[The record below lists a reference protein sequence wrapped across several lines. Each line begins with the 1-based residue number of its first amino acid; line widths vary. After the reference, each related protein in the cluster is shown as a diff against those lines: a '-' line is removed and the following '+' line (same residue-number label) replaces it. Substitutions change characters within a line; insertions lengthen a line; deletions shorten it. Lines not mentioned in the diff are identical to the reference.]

1 MMKLK
6 KYGIYK
12 LKNFSAYII
21 ILDIDQTLSFGY
33 LFFMEGQSNSSV
45 NDFLNRNLNK
55 RNGYIVYFKNANQ
68 MDYKLYLDGYIGQ
81 VNNKYIEELLD
92 IFYSTATYSIT
103 EIVNHFNNEKNCQNC
118 KHLKRLYN
126 NKNNTIYY
134 CQQKINIQFINV
146 NNKKGCEEFYL
157 KK

>member
-103 EIVNHFNNEKNCQNC
+103 EIVNHFNNEKICQNC
-118 KHLKRLYN
+118 KHLKRLYD

-134 CQQKINIQFINV
+134 CQQNIQFINV

>member
-103 EIVNHFNNEKNCQNC
+103 EIVNHFNNEK
-118 KHLKRLYN
+118 
-126 NKNNTIYY
+126 IV
-134 CQQKINIQFINV
+134 KIVNI
-146 NNKKGCEEFYL
+146 
-157 KK
+157 